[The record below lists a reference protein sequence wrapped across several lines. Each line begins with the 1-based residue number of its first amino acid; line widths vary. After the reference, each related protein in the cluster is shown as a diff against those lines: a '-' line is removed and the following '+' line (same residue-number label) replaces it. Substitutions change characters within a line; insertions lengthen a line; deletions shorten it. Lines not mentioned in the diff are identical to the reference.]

1 MNEDT
6 LIFGGILTRLSDA
19 LNMVYP
25 TQNSTNIQMSVLFSL
40 AGHMYRTRPC
50 IEVHRSV

>member
-25 TQNSTNIQMSVLFSL
+25 TQN
-40 AGHMYRTRPC
+40 GKPP
-50 IEVHRSV
+50 